1 MTFSTIDSETRKRL
15 GRECE
20 QLLLQM
26 EYVLDSINEGV
37 VISDLEGNVVAMNQ
51 VALALHGF
59 DDNQQ
64 VRQHLSGYRELF
76 DLTDLAGEPVPF
88 EKWPFRRVYLGERF
102 ENYEVQVRRRGSGKR
117 WVGSY
122 SGAPVQN
129 GAGEVILFVLSVREV
144 TQKKLTE
151 AALGIALAHLYEITN
166 GMPVRVVRCSR
177 DRRYLWVSDEYARW
191 LGRLPEE
198 IVGHS
203 LLEIIGQEACQTIAP
218 YLERVLAG
226 ERVSHETMVNYR
238 GLGARWVTATYL
250 PTHDMAGLVDG
261 WFGVIFDITER
272 KELEE
277 ALQQANETL
286 ERRINEAVQELR
298 QKDQLLLIQG
308 RQAVMGETISNIAHQ
323 WRQPLNTLALLA
335 QELQMTCRAG
345 CSQNYL
351 EANVAKSLETIRHLS
366 ATIDDF
372 RYFLKPCA
380 GKEDFKAIAVLEKTL
395 SLLGASLA
403 ALKITTEVE
412 TVGDPVVRG
421 CPSHF
426 SQVLLNILNNARD
439 AFALRA
445 VPVPLVVIRIYR
457 EGWSTVVTVAD
468 NAGGIPDQVI
478 GKVFEP
484 YFTTKDP
491 LQGRGLGLFICKTI
505 LEKSMNGT
513 ISVRNLDAGTEFR
526 IEFAPQAPA
535 RP

>member
-1 MTFSTIDSETRKRL
+1 MTFSTIDDATRKRL
-15 GRECE
+15 GQEC
-20 QLLLQM
+20 QQSLLQM
-26 EYVLDSINEGV
+26 DYILDSINEGV
-37 VISDLEGNVVAMNQ
+37 LISDLEGNVVAMNQ
-51 VALALHGF
+51 VALALFEF
-59 DDNQQ
+59 DDGQL
-64 VRQHLSGYRELF
+64 VRQHLSRYREIF
-76 DLTDLAGEPVPF
+76 DLTDLAGDPLPF
-88 EKWPFRRVYLGERF
+88 ERSPFRRVYLGEHF
-102 ENYEVQVRRRGSGKR
+102 GNYEVQVRRKGSAKR

-129 GAGEVILFVLSVREV
+129 SAGEVIFFVLSVREI
-144 TQKKLTE
+144 TDKKLTE
-151 AALGIALAHLYEITN
+151 AARDIAQTTLSEITN

-177 DRRYLWVSDEYARW
+177 DRHYLWVSEEYARW

-198 IVGHS
+198 IVGQS
-203 LLEIIGQEACQTIAP
+203 LVEIIGSEAYQAIAP

-226 ERVSHETMVNYR
+226 ERVSHETLVNYQ
-238 GLGARWVTATYL
+238 GLGSRWISATYL
-250 PTHDMAGLVDG
+250 PTYDVAGAPDG
-261 WFGVIFDITER
+261 WFGVIFDITDR
-272 KELEE
+272 KDLEK
-277 ALQQANETL
+277 ALRQTNETL
-286 ERRINEAVQELR
+286 ERRIDEAVQELR

-351 EANVAKSLETIRHLS
+351 EANVKKSLETIRHLS

-380 GKEDFKAIAVLEKTL
+380 GKEEFKAVEVLEKTL
-395 SLLGASLA
+395 SLLEASLA
-403 ALKITTEVE
+403 ALQITTEIE
-412 TVGDPVVRG
+412 TVGDPVISG
-421 CPSHF
+421 CPSQF

-439 AFALRA
+439 AFALKE
-445 VPVPLVVIRIYR
+445 VSVPLVVIKIYS
-457 EGWSTVVTVAD
+457 EELSTVVTVAD
-468 NAGGIPDQVI
+468 NAGGIPEQVI

-484 YFTTKDP
+484 YFTTKDT

-526 IEFAPQAPA
+526 IELAKNAA
-535 RP
+535 